1 MADLN
6 SDTDLRGTPEIQYF
20 VQRVSD
26 LSRGKMSVKVAY
38 SVGGLAMNAEQQV
51 VKDVADGSFD
61 LGFTGTSVFDTL
73 GVPNFEALSAPML
86 IDNYP
91 LENAVIRSS
100 LPAKMM
106 AGLAKL
112 DVTGLAVLGDEHAQA
127 GRGAASHR
135 ESGRL
140 AGHHVRHLLVEDR
153 GCCRPRSGGKAR
165 PGIRDRPGSGPRPRR
180 TAGFRPGS
188 AGLPSQSKEQFAPY
202 ITANVNLW
210 PRTVAL
216 FANPGR
222 LAKLTTS
229 QRRLVYSGGG
239 RRRGPLDGPRP
250 ERRPGGQ
257 RHMPVG
263 RTVCRRLS
271 RRPAGPPA

>member
-1 MADLN
+1 
-6 SDTDLRGTPEIQYF
+6 
-20 VQRVSD
+20 
-26 LSRGKMSVKVAY
+26 MSVKVVY
-38 SVGGLAMNAEQQV
+38 SVGGLATDAEQQV
-51 VKDVADGSFD
+51 VKDVAAGSFD
-61 LGFTGTSVFDTL
+61 LGFAGTSVFDTL
-73 GVPNFEALSAPML
+73 GVASFEALSAPML

-112 DVTGLAVLGDEHAQA
+112 DVTGLAVLGDENAQA
-127 GRGAASHR
+127 GRGAAAHL

-140 AGHHVRHLLVEDR
+140 AGHHVRDLPVKDR
-153 GCCRPRSGGKAR
+153 RCRRPRSGGKAR
-165 PGIRDRPGSGPRPRR
+165 PGIRDRQGSGPRPRC
-180 TAGFRPGS
+180 TAGLRPEPG
-188 AGLPSQSKEQFAPY
+188 GLPSSVKEHVAPY

-222 LAKLTTS
+222 LAKLSAS
-229 QRRLVYSGGG
+229 QRRLVTQAAADAAVHSTGLFQDEDPV
-239 RRRGPLDGPRP
+239 GP
-250 ERRPGGQ
+250 

-263 RTVCRRLS
+263 RAVR
-271 RRPAGPPA
+271 